1 MSKEQTTK
9 VSLAE
14 FKKIYSRILNY
25 ALKYKWIL
33 SASIFSLLILAI
45 TNTGFLALIKK
56 ITDEGF
62 VEQASNSSIFLPI
75 ALVILMTVR
84 ALSGFVSGYS
94 MRWVSRKIVE
104 DLRFDAFKRLMTLP
118 VTYFDSNASGNIV
131 SKLTYETEQ
140 LSFVATKVALE
151 SIRESL
157 TIIGIVSYM
166 LYLDWL
172 LTLIF
177 ALMAPIMAYYLR
189 LVSPKLRKA
198 GSEVQSTMGDMTSAS
213 EEAISGQRIVKI
225 FESSI
230 FEFKKFSQIVLR
242 NRKMQTKLAQL
253 SGANSF
259 VIEVLASISLALVV
273 YYSVGRFTPGEFA
286 AFVGALLM
294 LISPIKK
301 LTGINEQI
309 QVGLAAAISIF
320 SVMDEKKEIDTG
332 NKKLKKITGHIE
344 FKNVSF
350 SYEKI
355 KKPVLSNVNLKIK
368 PGEKIALVGKSGG
381 GKTSLVNLIP
391 RFYDLDSGSILID
404 KVNITDIKLKNLR
417 HQLSLVSQDTI
428 LFNDTIYNNI
438 AYGGLK
444 NSTPRRVKQAAKGAN
459 AIEFIN
465 KLPDGFNH
473 KIGDRGVRLSG
484 GQKQRI
490 AIARAILKNAPILL
504 LDEATSALD
513 SESEKLVQQALDN
526 LMHGRTSIVIA
537 HRLSTVRNA
546 DRIVVIDNGEIVEVG
561 THQGLLRLK
570 KYYFRL
576 YKKGFS

>member
-9 VSLAE
+9 VTLAE
-14 FKKIYSRILNY
+14 FKKIYSRIFNY
-25 ALKYKWIL
+25 ALKYKWTL
-33 SASIFSLLILAI
+33 SISIFSLVILAL

-62 VEQASNSSIFLPI
+62 VEQASSSSIFLPI
-75 ALVILMTVR
+75 ALVILMTIR

-104 DLRFDAFKRLMTLP
+104 DLRFDALRKLMILP

-166 LYLDWL
+166 LYLDWM
-172 LTLIF
+172 LTFIF
-177 ALMAPIMAYYLR
+177 ALMVPLMVFYLK

-225 FESSI
+225 FESGL
-230 FEFKKFSQIVLR
+230 FEFKKFSQIVIR

-309 QVGLAAAISIF
+309 QIGIAAAISIF
-320 SVMDEKKEIDTG
+320 SVMDEKEELDTG
-332 NKKLKKITGHIE
+332 KKKLKSITGHIE
-344 FKNVSF
+344 FRNVTF
-350 SYEKI
+350 SYRKI
-355 KKPVLSNVNLKIK
+355 KKIVLNKLNLKIM

-404 KVNITDIKLKNLR
+404 KNNITDIKINNLR
-417 HQLSLVSQDTI
+417 HHISLVSQDTI
-428 LFNDTIYNNI
+428 LFNDSIYNNI

-444 NSTPRRVKQAAKGAN
+444 NIDAKKVKQAAKAAN
-459 AIEFIN
+459 ALEFIN
-465 KLPDGFNH
+465 KLPDGFDH

-526 LMHGRTSIVIA
+526 LMQGRTSIVIA
-537 HRLSTVRNA
+537 HRLSTVINA
-546 DRIVVIDNGEIVEVG
+546 DRIVVIDNGEIVEIG
-561 THQGLLRLK
+561 THQNLLKAK
-570 KYYFRL
+570 KNYSQL

>member
-9 VSLAE
+9 VTLTE
-14 FKKIYSRILNY
+14 FKKIYSRIFSY
-25 ALKYKWIL
+25 ALKYKWTLSISIL
-33 SASIFSLLILAI
+33 SLIILAL

-62 VEQASNSSIFLPI
+62 VEQASNSSFLLPI
-75 ALVILMTVR
+75 ALVILMTIR

-104 DLRFDAFKRLMTLP
+104 DLRFDAFKRLMALP
-118 VTYFDSNASGNIV
+118 VTYFDSHASGNIV

-157 TIIGIVSYM
+157 TIVGIVSYM
-166 LYLDWL
+166 LYLDWM
-172 LTLIF
+172 LTLVF
-177 ALMAPIMAYYLR
+177 GLMAPLMAFYLK

-198 GSEVQSTMGDMTSAS
+198 GSEVQTTMGDMTSAS

-225 FESSI
+225 FESSF
-230 FEFKKFSQIVLR
+230 FEFKKFAEIVIR

-253 SGANSF
+253 SGTNSF

-286 AFVGALLM
+286 AFVGGLLM

-309 QVGLAAAISIF
+309 QIGIAAALSIF
-320 SVMDEKKEIDTG
+320 SVMDEEKEVDTG
-332 NKKLKKITGHIE
+332 KNKLKKITGDIE
-344 FKNVSF
+344 FKNVTF
-350 SYEKI
+350 SYEKT
-355 KKPVLSNVNLKIK
+355 KKYVLKNINLQIK

-404 KVNITDIKLKNLR
+404 KTNITDIKLNDLR
-417 HQLSLVSQDTI
+417 HHLSLVSQDTI

-438 AYGGLK
+438 AYGSLK
-444 NSTPRRVKQAAKGAN
+444 NTDSKKVKQAAKAAN
-459 AIEFIN
+459 ALEFIN

-473 KIGDRGVRLSG
+473 KIGDRGVLLSG

-526 LMHGRTSIVIA
+526 LMNGRTSIVIA

-546 DRIVVIDNGEIVEVG
+546 DRIVVINDGEILEVG
-561 THQGLLRLK
+561 THEKLLKSK
-570 KYYFRL
+570 KYYYRL
-576 YKKGFS
+576 YQKGFS

>member
-1 MSKEQTTK
+1 
-9 VSLAE
+9 
-14 FKKIYSRILNY
+14 
-25 ALKYKWIL
+25 
-33 SASIFSLLILAI
+33 
-45 TNTGFLALIKK
+45 
-56 ITDEGF
+56 
-62 VEQASNSSIFLPI
+62 
-75 ALVILMTVR
+75 
-84 ALSGFVSGYS
+84 

-118 VTYFDSNASGNIV
+118 VTYFDSHASGNIV

-140 LSFVATKVALE
+140 LSNVATKVALE

-157 TIIGIVSYM
+157 TIVGIVGYM
-166 LYLDWL
+166 IYLDWV
-172 LTLIF
+172 LTIIF
-177 ALMAPIMAYYLR
+177 VLMAPLMALYLR

-198 GSEVQSTMGDMTSAS
+198 SSEVQTTMGDMTSAS

-230 FEFKKFSQIVLR
+230 YEFKKFAEIVVR

-253 SGANSF
+253 SGTNSF

-301 LTGINEQI
+301 LTAINEQI
-309 QVGLAAAISIF
+309 QIGITAAKSIF
-320 SVMDEKKEIDTG
+320 SVMDEIEEIDTG
-332 NKKLKKITGHIE
+332 KIKLNKINGQIE
-344 FKNVSF
+344 FRNVSF
-350 SYEKI
+350 SYKKI
-355 KKPVLSNVNLKIK
+355 NKSVLKNINFTIK

-381 GKTSLVNLIP
+381 GKTSLINLIP
-391 RFYDLDSGSILID
+391 RFYDLDTGAILID
-404 KVNITDIKLKNLR
+404 KTDITEIRLNNLR
-417 HQLSLVSQDTI
+417 HHLSLVSQDTI
-428 LFNDTIYNNI
+428 LFDDTIYNNI
-438 AYGGLK
+438 AYGSLNK
-444 NSTPRRVKQAAKGAN
+444 IDSKEVKKAAKFAN
-459 AIEFIN
+459 AIEFID

-473 KIGDRGVRLSG
+473 RIGGRGVRLSG

-526 LMHGRTSIVIA
+526 LMNGRTTIVIA
-537 HRLSTVRNA
+537 HRLSTIINA
-546 DRIVVIDNGEIVEVG
+546 DRIVVIDNGEIVEIG
-561 THQGLLRLK
+561 THQSLLKAK
-570 KYYFRL
+570 KNYSQL

>member
-9 VSLAE
+9 VTFPE
-14 FKKIYSRILNY
+14 FKKIYSRVFNY
-25 ALKYKWIL
+25 ALKYKWTLFISIL
-33 SASIFSLLILAI
+33 SLVVLAL

-62 VEQASNSSIFLPI
+62 VEQASSSTIFLPI
-75 ALVILMTVR
+75 ALLILMTIR

-104 DLRFDAFKRLMTLP
+104 DLRFDAFKRLMMLP
-118 VTYFDSNASGNIV
+118 VTYFDSHASGNIV

-166 LYLDWL
+166 LYLDWM
-172 LTLIF
+172 LTFIF
-177 ALMAPIMAYYLR
+177 ALMAPLMAFYLK

-198 GSEVQSTMGDMTSAS
+198 GGEVQSTMGDMTSAS

-225 FESSI
+225 FESSL
-230 FEFKKFSQIVLR
+230 FELKKFSKIVVR

-273 YYSVGRFTPGEFA
+273 FYSVGRFTPGEFA

-309 QVGLAAAISIF
+309 QIGITAAISIF

-332 NKKLKKITGHIE
+332 RKKLKNITGHIE
-344 FKNVSF
+344 FRNVTF

-355 KKPVLSNVNLKIK
+355 KKPVLKNLNLKIM

-381 GKTSLVNLIP
+381 GKTSFVNLIP
-391 RFYDLDSGSILID
+391 RFYDLDSGAILID
-404 KVNITDIKLKNLR
+404 KTNITNIKLNDLR
-417 HQLSLVSQDTI
+417 HHLSLVSQDTI

-438 AYGGLK
+438 AYGSLK
-444 NSTPRRVKQAAKGAN
+444 NTDAKKVKQAAKAAN
-459 AIEFIN
+459 ALEFIS
-465 KLPDGFNH
+465 KLPDGFHH

-490 AIARAILKNAPILL
+490 AIARAILKDAPILL

-513 SESEKLVQQALDN
+513 SESETLVQQALDN

-537 HRLSTVRNA
+537 HRLSTVINA
-546 DRIVVIDNGEIVEVG
+546 DRIVVIDNGEIVEIG
-561 THQGLLRLK
+561 THQSLLKAK
-570 KYYFRL
+570 KNYSQL

>member
-9 VSLAE
+9 VTLPE
-14 FKKIYSRILNY
+14 FKKIYSRVFNY
-25 ALKYKWIL
+25 ALKYKWTLSISIL
-33 SASIFSLLILAI
+33 SLVVLAL

-62 VEQASNSSIFLPI
+62 VEQASSSSIFLPI
-75 ALVILMTVR
+75 ALVILMTIR

-104 DLRFDAFKRLMTLP
+104 DLRFDAFKRLMVLP
-118 VTYFDSNASGNIV
+118 VTYFDSHASGNIV

-166 LYLDWL
+166 LYLDWM

-177 ALMAPIMAYYLR
+177 ALMAPLMTFYLK

-198 GSEVQSTMGDMTSAS
+198 GGEVQSTMGDMTSAS

-225 FESSI
+225 FESSL
-230 FEFKKFSQIVLR
+230 FEFKKFSQIVIR

-309 QVGLAAAISIF
+309 QIGLAAAISIF
-320 SVMDEKKEIDTG
+320 SVMDEDKEIDTG
-332 NKKLKKITGHIE
+332 KNKLKKINGYIE
-344 FKNVSF
+344 FRDVSF
-350 SYEKI
+350 SYEKT
-355 KKPVLSNVNLKIK
+355 KKLVLNKINLKIT

-404 KVNITDIKLKNLR
+404 KVNITDIKLNNLR
-417 HQLSLVSQDTI
+417 HHLSLVSQDTI

-438 AYGGLK
+438 AYGSLRTINPK
-444 NSTPRRVKQAAKGAN
+444 KVKQAARAAN
-459 AIEFIN
+459 AAEFID
-465 KLPDGFNH
+465 KLPEGFNH

-513 SESEKLVQQALDN
+513 SESEKFVQQALDN
-526 LMHGRTSIVIA
+526 LMQGRTSIVIA
-537 HRLSTVRNA
+537 HRLSTVINA

-561 THQGLLRLK
+561 THQSLLKSK

-576 YKKGFS
+576 YKKGFG

>member
-1 MSKEQTTK
+1 MSKEQTNK
-9 VSLAE
+9 VTLTE
-14 FKKIYSRILNY
+14 FKKIYSRVFKY
-25 ALKYKWIL
+25 ALKYKWTLSISIL
-33 SASIFSLLILAI
+33 SLVVLAL

-75 ALVILMTVR
+75 ALVVLMTIR
-84 ALSGFVSGYS
+84 AFSGFISGYS

-140 LSFVATKVALE
+140 LAYVATKVALE

-177 ALMAPIMAYYLR
+177 ALMAPIMAFYLR

-198 GSEVQSTMGDMTSAS
+198 GKEVQSTMGDMTSAS

-230 FEFKKFSQIVLR
+230 FEFKKFAQIVIR

-320 SVMDEKKEIDTG
+320 SVMDAKKEIDTG
-332 NKKLKKITGHIE
+332 KKKLKKITGQIE

-355 KKPVLSNVNLKIK
+355 KKPILNNITLKIK

-404 KVNITDIKLKNLR
+404 KINITDIKLNNLR
-417 HQLSLVSQDTI
+417 HYLSLVSQDTI

-438 AYGGLK
+438 AYGRLK
-444 NSTPRRVKQAAKGAN
+444 NVDPKKVKKAAQGAN
-459 AIEFIN
+459 AIEFID

-526 LMHGRTSIVIA
+526 LMRGRTSIVIA

-561 THQGLLRLK
+561 THQSLLKLK

>member
-9 VSLAE
+9 VTLAE
-14 FKKIYSRILNY
+14 FKKIYSRVFNY
-25 ALKYKWIL
+25 ALKYKWTL
-33 SASIFSLLILAI
+33 SISIFSLIILAL

-62 VEQASNSSIFLPI
+62 VEQAANSSIFLPI
-75 ALVILMTVR
+75 ALVILMTIR

-118 VTYFDSNASGNIV
+118 VTYFDSHASGNIV

-151 SIRESL
+151 SVRESL
-157 TIIGIVSYM
+157 TIAGIVGYM
-166 LYLDWL
+166 LYLDWV

-177 ALMAPIMAYYLR
+177 ALMAPLMALYLR

-198 GSEVQSTMGDMTSAS
+198 GSEVQTTMGDMTSAS

-230 FEFKKFSQIVLR
+230 YEFKKFAEIVVR

-253 SGANSF
+253 SGTNSF

-301 LTGINEQI
+301 LTAINEQI
-309 QVGLAAAISIF
+309 QIGITAAKSIF
-320 SVMDEKKEIDTG
+320 SVMDEIEEIDTG
-332 NKKLKKITGHIE
+332 KIKLNKINGQIE
-344 FKNVSF
+344 FRNVSF
-350 SYEKI
+350 SYKKI
-355 KKPVLSNVNLKIK
+355 NKSVLKNINFTIK

-381 GKTSLVNLIP
+381 GKTSLINLIP
-391 RFYDLDSGSILID
+391 RFYDLDTGAILID
-404 KVNITDIKLKNLR
+404 KTDITEIRLNNLR
-417 HQLSLVSQDTI
+417 HHLSLVSQDTI
-428 LFNDTIYNNI
+428 LFDDTIYNNI
-438 AYGGLK
+438 AYGSLNK
-444 NSTPRRVKQAAKGAN
+444 IDSKEVKKAAKFAN
-459 AIEFIN
+459 AIEFID

-473 KIGDRGVRLSG
+473 RIGGRGVRLSG

-526 LMHGRTSIVIA
+526 LMNGRTTIVIA
-537 HRLSTVRNA
+537 HRLSTIINA
-546 DRIVVIDNGEIVEVG
+546 DRIVVIDNGEIVEIG
-561 THQGLLRLK
+561 THQSLLKAK
-570 KYYFRL
+570 KNYSQL

>member
-9 VSLAE
+9 LKLAD
-14 FKKIYSRILNY
+14 FKKIYSRIFKY
-25 ALKYKWIL
+25 ALKYKWTL
-33 SASIFSLLILAI
+33 FLSIFSLIILAL

-62 VEQASNSSIFLPI
+62 VEQAVNSSIFLSI
-75 ALVILMTVR
+75 ALIVLMTIR
-84 ALSGFVSGYS
+84 ALSGFISGYS

-104 DLRFDAFKRLMTLP
+104 DLRFDAFKRLMILP
-118 VTYFDSNASGNIV
+118 VTYFDSHASGNIV
-131 SKLTYETEQ
+131 SKITYETEQ
-140 LSFVATKVALE
+140 LSFIATKVALE

-157 TIIGIVSYM
+157 TIVGIVGYM
-166 LYLDWL
+166 LYLDWV
-172 LTLIF
+172 LTLVF
-177 ALMAPIMAYYLR
+177 ALMTPLMAFYLK

-198 GSEVQSTMGDMTSAS
+198 GKEVQTTMGDMTSVS
-213 EEAISGQRIVKI
+213 EQAISGQRIVKI
-225 FESSI
+225 FESSL
-230 FEFKKFSQIVLR
+230 FEFKKFSQIVIR

-301 LTGINEQI
+301 LTAINEQI
-309 QVGLAAAISIF
+309 QIGIAAAISIF
-320 SVMDEKKEIDTG
+320 SVMDEVKEKDTG
-332 NKKLKKITGHIE
+332 KKVFKKINGQIE

-350 SYEKI
+350 SYERI
-355 KKPVLSNVNLKIK
+355 KKPVLKNINFTIK

-391 RFYDLDSGSILID
+391 RFYELDSGSILID
-404 KVNITDIKLKNLR
+404 KINITQIKLNDLR
-417 HQLSLVSQDTI
+417 HHLSLVSQDTI

-438 AYGGLK
+438 AYGNLNKMDFKKVK
-444 NSTPRRVKQAAKGAN
+444 NAAKAAN
-459 AIEFIN
+459 AIEFIE

-473 KIGDRGVRLSG
+473 QIGDRGVRLSG

-537 HRLSTVRNA
+537 HRLSTVMNA
-546 DRIVVIDNGEIVEVG
+546 DRIMVIDNGEIIEVG
-561 THQGLLRLK
+561 THQSLLKSK
-570 KYYFRL
+570 KHYFRL

>member
-14 FKKIYSRILNY
+14 FKKIYSRILHY

-75 ALVILMTVR
+75 ALVFLMTVR

-118 VTYFDSNASGNIV
+118 VSYFDSNASGNIV

-230 FEFKKFSQIVLR
+230 FEFKKFSQIVIR

-309 QVGLAAAISIF
+309 QVGFAAAISIF

-332 NKKLKKITGHIE
+332 KKKLKKITGHIE

-350 SYEKI
+350 SYEKS
-355 KKPVLSNVNLKIK
+355 KKPILNNINLKIK

-404 KVNITDIKLKNLR
+404 KINITDIKLNDLR
-417 HQLSLVSQDTI
+417 HHLSLVSQDTI

-438 AYGGLK
+438 AYGSLK
-444 NSTPRRVKQAAKGAN
+444 NITPKKVKQAAEAAN
-459 AIEFIN
+459 AIEFID

-513 SESEKLVQQALDN
+513 SESEKFVQQALDN
-526 LMHGRTSIVIA
+526 LMKGRTSIVIA

-561 THQGLLRLK
+561 THQSLLKLK

>member
-9 VSLAE
+9 VTLTE
-14 FKKIYSRILNY
+14 FKKIYSRIFSY
-25 ALKYKWIL
+25 ALKYKWTLSISIL
-33 SASIFSLLILAI
+33 SLIILAL

-62 VEQASNSSIFLPI
+62 VEQASNSSILLPI
-75 ALVILMTVR
+75 ALVILMTIR

-104 DLRFDAFKRLMTLP
+104 DLRFDAFKRLMALP
-118 VTYFDSNASGNIV
+118 VTYFDSHASGNIV

-157 TIIGIVSYM
+157 TIVGIVSYM
-166 LYLDWL
+166 LYLDWM
-172 LTLIF
+172 LTLVF
-177 ALMAPIMAYYLR
+177 GLMAPLMAFYLK

-198 GSEVQSTMGDMTSAS
+198 GSEVQTTMGDMTSAS

-225 FESSI
+225 FESSF
-230 FEFKKFSQIVLR
+230 FEFKKFAEIVIR

-253 SGANSF
+253 SGTNSF

-286 AFVGALLM
+286 AFVGGLLM

-309 QVGLAAAISIF
+309 QIGIAAALSIF
-320 SVMDEKKEIDTG
+320 SVMDEEKEVDTG
-332 NKKLKKITGHIE
+332 KNKLKKITGDIE
-344 FKNVSF
+344 FKNVTF
-350 SYEKI
+350 SYEKT
-355 KKPVLSNVNLKIK
+355 KKYVLKNINLQIK

-404 KVNITDIKLKNLR
+404 KTNITDIKLNDLR
-417 HQLSLVSQDTI
+417 HHLSLVSQDTI

-438 AYGGLK
+438 AYGSLK
-444 NSTPRRVKQAAKGAN
+444 NTDSKKVKQAAKAAN
-459 AIEFIN
+459 ALEFIN

-473 KIGDRGVRLSG
+473 KIGDRGVLLSG

-513 SESEKLVQQALDN
+513 PESEKLVQQALDN
-526 LMHGRTSIVIA
+526 LMNGRTSIVIA

-546 DRIVVIDNGEIVEVG
+546 DRIVVINDGEILEVG
-561 THQGLLRLK
+561 THEKLLKSK
-570 KYYFRL
+570 KYYYRL
-576 YKKGFS
+576 YQKGFS

>member
-9 VSLAE
+9 VTLAE
-14 FKKIYSRILNY
+14 FKKIYSRVFNY
-25 ALKYKWIL
+25 ALKYKWTL
-33 SASIFSLLILAI
+33 SISIFSLIILAL

-62 VEQASNSSIFLPI
+62 VEQASNASIFLPI
-75 ALVILMTVR
+75 ALIILMTIR

-118 VTYFDSNASGNIV
+118 VTYFDSHASGNIV

-166 LYLDWL
+166 LYLDWM

-177 ALMAPIMAYYLR
+177 ALMAPLMAFYLK

-198 GSEVQSTMGDMTSAS
+198 GGEVQTTMGDMTSAS

-225 FESSI
+225 FESSL
-230 FEFKKFSQIVLR
+230 FEFRKFSQIVIR

-309 QVGLAAAISIF
+309 QIGIAAAISIF

-332 NKKLKKITGHIE
+332 KKKLQKIIGHIE
-344 FKNVSF
+344 FKNVTF
-350 SYEKI
+350 SYDKI
-355 KKPVLSNVNLKIK
+355 KKPVLENINFQIK

-404 KVNITDIKLKNLR
+404 KTNITDIKLNDLR
-417 HQLSLVSQDTI
+417 HHLSLVSQDTI

-438 AYGGLK
+438 AYGSLK
-444 NSTPRRVKQAAKGAN
+444 NTDSKKVKQAAKAAN
-459 AIEFIN
+459 ALEFID
-465 KLPDGFNH
+465 KLPNGFNH

-526 LMHGRTSIVIA
+526 LMYGRTSIVIA
-537 HRLSTVRNA
+537 HRLSTVKNA

-561 THQGLLRLK
+561 THQNLIKLK

-576 YKKGFS
+576 YKKGFG

>member
-9 VSLAE
+9 VTLAE
-14 FKKIYSRILNY
+14 FKKIYSRVFNY
-25 ALKYKWIL
+25 ALKYKWTL
-33 SASIFSLLILAI
+33 SISIFSLIILAL

-62 VEQASNSSIFLPI
+62 VEQASNASIFLPI
-75 ALVILMTVR
+75 ALIILMTIR

-118 VTYFDSNASGNIV
+118 VTYFDSHASGNIV

-166 LYLDWL
+166 LYLDWM

-177 ALMAPIMAYYLR
+177 ALMAPLMAFYLK

-198 GSEVQSTMGDMTSAS
+198 GGEVQTTMGDMTSAS

-225 FESSI
+225 FESSL
-230 FEFKKFSQIVLR
+230 FEFKKFSQIVIR

-259 VIEVLASISLALVV
+259 VIEVLASVSLALVV

-309 QVGLAAAISIF
+309 QIGIAAAISIF

-332 NKKLKKITGHIE
+332 KKKLQKIIGHIE
-344 FKNVSF
+344 FKNVTF
-350 SYEKI
+350 SYDKI
-355 KKPVLSNVNLKIK
+355 KKPVLENINFQIK

-404 KVNITDIKLKNLR
+404 KTNITDIKLNDLR
-417 HQLSLVSQDTI
+417 HHLSLVSQDTI

-438 AYGGLK
+438 AYGSLK
-444 NSTPRRVKQAAKGAN
+444 NTDSKKVKQAAKAAN
-459 AIEFIN
+459 ALEFID
-465 KLPDGFNH
+465 KLPNGFNH

-513 SESEKLVQQALDN
+513 SESEKLVQKALDN
-526 LMHGRTSIVIA
+526 LMYGRTSIVIA
-537 HRLSTVRNA
+537 HRLSTVKNA

-561 THQGLLRLK
+561 THQNLIKSK

-576 YKKGFS
+576 YKKGFG

>member
-9 VSLAE
+9 VTLAE
-14 FKKIYSRILNY
+14 FKKIYSRVFNY
-25 ALKYKWIL
+25 ALKYKWTL
-33 SASIFSLLILAI
+33 SISIFSLIILAL
-45 TNTGFLALIKK
+45 TNTGFLVLIKK

-62 VEQASNSSIFLPI
+62 VEQASNASIFLPI
-75 ALVILMTVR
+75 ALIILMTIR

-118 VTYFDSNASGNIV
+118 VTYFDSHASGNIV

-166 LYLDWL
+166 LYLDWM

-177 ALMAPIMAYYLR
+177 ALMAPLMAFYLK

-198 GSEVQSTMGDMTSAS
+198 GGEVQTTMGDMTSAS

-225 FESSI
+225 FESSL
-230 FEFKKFSQIVLR
+230 FEFKKFSQIVIR

-309 QVGLAAAISIF
+309 QIGIAAAISIF

-332 NKKLKKITGHIE
+332 KKKLQKIIGHIE
-344 FKNVSF
+344 FKNVTF
-350 SYEKI
+350 SYDKI
-355 KKPVLSNVNLKIK
+355 KKPVLENINFQIK

-404 KVNITDIKLKNLR
+404 KTNITDIKLNDLR
-417 HQLSLVSQDTI
+417 HHLSLVSQDTI

-438 AYGGLK
+438 AYGSLK
-444 NSTPRRVKQAAKGAN
+444 NTDSKKVKQAAKSAN
-459 AIEFIN
+459 ALEFID
-465 KLPDGFNH
+465 KLPNGFNH

-526 LMHGRTSIVIA
+526 LMYGRTSIVIA
-537 HRLSTVRNA
+537 HRLSTVKNA

-561 THQGLLRLK
+561 THQNLIKLK

-576 YKKGFS
+576 YKKGFG

>member
-9 VSLAE
+9 VTLSE
-14 FKKIYSRILNY
+14 FKKIYSRVFNY
-25 ALKYKWIL
+25 AFKYKWIL
-33 SASIFSLLILAI
+33 SISLFSLVILAL

-75 ALVILMTVR
+75 ALVVLMTIR

-104 DLRFDAFKRLMTLP
+104 DLRFDAFKRLMILP
-118 VTYFDSNASGNIV
+118 VTFFDSHASGNIV

-166 LYLDWL
+166 LYLDWM

-177 ALMAPIMAYYLR
+177 ALMAPLMVLYLK
-189 LVSPKLRKA
+189 LVSPKLRRA
-198 GSEVQSTMGDMTSAS
+198 GVEVQSTMGDMTSAS

-225 FESSI
+225 FESSL
-230 FEFKKFSQIVLR
+230 FEFKKFSQIVIR
-242 NRKMQTKLAQL
+242 NRKMQTRLAQL
-253 SGANSF
+253 SGTNSF

-273 YYSVGRFTPGEFA
+273 YYSVGRFSPGEFA

-309 QVGLAAAISIF
+309 QIGIAAAISIF

-332 NKKLKKITGHIE
+332 RKKLKNITGSIE
-344 FKNVSF
+344 FKNVTF

-355 KKPVLSNVNLKIK
+355 KKPVLKNINLRII

-381 GKTSLVNLIP
+381 GKTSLINLIP

-404 KVNITDIKLKNLR
+404 KNNITDIKLNNLR
-417 HQLSLVSQDTI
+417 HHLSLVSQDTI

-438 AYGGLK
+438 AYGSFK
-444 NSTPRRVKQAAKGAN
+444 NTDFKKVKQAAKAAN
-459 AIEFIN
+459 ALEFIN
-465 KLPDGFNH
+465 KLPDGFDH

-526 LMHGRTSIVIA
+526 LMRGRTSIVIA
-537 HRLSTVRNA
+537 HRLSTVINA
-546 DRIVVIDNGEIVEVG
+546 DRIVVIDNGEIVEIG
-561 THQGLLRLK
+561 THQNLLKAK
-570 KYYFRL
+570 KNYFQL

>member
-9 VSLAE
+9 VTLPE
-14 FKKIYSRILNY
+14 FKKIYSRVFNY
-25 ALKYKWIL
+25 ALKYKWTLSISIL
-33 SASIFSLLILAI
+33 SLVVLAL

-62 VEQASNSSIFLPI
+62 VEQASSPSIFLPI
-75 ALVILMTVR
+75 ALVILMTIR

-104 DLRFDAFKRLMTLP
+104 DLRFDAFKRLMMLP
-118 VTYFDSNASGNIV
+118 VTYFDSHASGNIV

-140 LSFVATKVALE
+140 LAFVATKVALE

-166 LYLDWL
+166 LYLDWM

-177 ALMAPIMAYYLR
+177 ALMAPLMVFYLK

-198 GSEVQSTMGDMTSAS
+198 GGEVQSTMGDMTSAS

-225 FESSI
+225 FESSA
-230 FEFKKFSQIVLR
+230 FELKKFSQIVIR

-273 YYSVGRFTPGEFA
+273 FYSVGRFTPGEFA

-309 QVGLAAAISIF
+309 QIGIAAALSIF

-332 NKKLKKITGHIE
+332 RKKLKNITGYIE
-344 FKNVSF
+344 FKNVTF

-355 KKPVLSNVNLKIK
+355 KNPVLKNLNLKII

-381 GKTSLVNLIP
+381 GKTSFVNLIP
-391 RFYDLDSGSILID
+391 RFYDLDSGAILID
-404 KVNITDIKLKNLR
+404 KTNITDIKLNNLR
-417 HQLSLVSQDTI
+417 HHLSLVSQDTI

-438 AYGGLK
+438 TYGSLK
-444 NSTPRRVKQAAKGAN
+444 NTDTKKVKQAAKAAN
-459 AIEFIN
+459 ALEFIN
-465 KLPDGFNH
+465 KLPDGFDH

-490 AIARAILKNAPILL
+490 SIARAILKDAPILL
-504 LDEATSALD
+504 LDEATSSLD

-537 HRLSTVRNA
+537 HRLSTVINA
-546 DRIVVIDNGEIVEVG
+546 DRIVVIDNGEIVEIG
-561 THQGLLRLK
+561 THQSLLKAK
-570 KYYFRL
+570 KNYSQL

>member
-9 VSLAE
+9 VTLPE

-75 ALVILMTVR
+75 ALVFLMTVR

-118 VTYFDSNASGNIV
+118 VSYFDSNASGNIV

-230 FEFKKFSQIVLR
+230 FEFKKFSQIVIR

-309 QVGLAAAISIF
+309 QVGFAAAISIF

-332 NKKLKKITGHIE
+332 KKKLKKITGHIE

-350 SYEKI
+350 SYEKS
-355 KKPVLSNVNLKIK
+355 KKPILNNINLKIK

-404 KVNITDIKLKNLR
+404 KINITDIKLNDLR
-417 HQLSLVSQDTI
+417 HHLSLVSQDTI

-438 AYGGLK
+438 AYGSLK
-444 NSTPRRVKQAAKGAN
+444 NITPKKVKQAAEAAN
-459 AIEFIN
+459 AIEFIG

-513 SESEKLVQQALDN
+513 SESEKFVQQALDN
-526 LMHGRTSIVIA
+526 LMKGRTSIVIA

-561 THQGLLRLK
+561 THQSLLKLK

>member
-9 VSLAE
+9 VTLAE
-14 FKKIYSRILNY
+14 FKKIYSRVFNY
-25 ALKYKWIL
+25 ALKYKWTL
-33 SASIFSLLILAI
+33 SISIFSLIILAL

-75 ALVILMTVR
+75 ALAILMTIR

-118 VTYFDSNASGNIV
+118 VTYFDSHASGNIV

-140 LSFVATKVALE
+140 LSNVATKVALE

-157 TIIGIVSYM
+157 TIVGIVGYM
-166 LYLDWL
+166 IYLDWV
-172 LTLIF
+172 LTIIF
-177 ALMAPIMAYYLR
+177 VLMAPLMALYLR

-198 GSEVQSTMGDMTSAS
+198 GSEVQTTMGDMTSAS

-230 FEFKKFSQIVLR
+230 YEFKKFAEIVVR

-253 SGANSF
+253 SGTNSF

-273 YYSVGRFTPGEFA
+273 YYAVGRFTPGEFA

-301 LTGINEQI
+301 LTAINEQI
-309 QVGLAAAISIF
+309 QIGITAAKSIF
-320 SVMDEKKEIDTG
+320 SVMDEEKEIDAGKKTI
-332 NKKLKKITGHIE
+332 NKINGQIE
-344 FKNVSF
+344 FRNVSF

-355 KKPVLSNVNLKIK
+355 KKPVLKNINFVIK

-381 GKTSLVNLIP
+381 GKTSLINLIP
-391 RFYDLDSGSILID
+391 RFYDLDTGSILID
-404 KVNITDIKLKNLR
+404 KTDITDIKLSDLR
-417 HQLSLVSQDTI
+417 HHLSLVSQDTI

-438 AYGGLK
+438 AYGSLNNIDSK
-444 NSTPRRVKQAAKGAN
+444 KVKKAAKFAN
-459 AIEFIN
+459 AIEFIDR
-465 KLPDGFNH
+465 LPDGFNH
-473 KIGDRGVRLSG
+473 RIGDRGVRLSG

-513 SESEKLVQQALDN
+513 SESEKLVQQALDY
-526 LMHGRTSIVIA
+526 LMHGRTTIVIA
-537 HRLSTVRNA
+537 HRLSTVINA
-546 DRIVVIDNGEIVEVG
+546 DRIVVIDNGEIVEIG
-561 THQGLLRLK
+561 THQSLLRAK
-570 KYYFRL
+570 KNYSQL

>member
-1 MSKEQTTK
+1 
-9 VSLAE
+9 
-14 FKKIYSRILNY
+14 
-25 ALKYKWIL
+25 
-33 SASIFSLLILAI
+33 
-45 TNTGFLALIKK
+45 
-56 ITDEGF
+56 
-62 VEQASNSSIFLPI
+62 
-75 ALVILMTVR
+75 MTIR

-104 DLRFDAFKRLMTLP
+104 DLRFDAFKRLMMLP
-118 VTYFDSNASGNIV
+118 VTYFDSHASGNIV

-166 LYLDWL
+166 LYLDWM
-172 LTLIF
+172 LTFIF
-177 ALMAPIMAYYLR
+177 ALMVPLMVFYLK

-198 GSEVQSTMGDMTSAS
+198 GGEVQSTMGDMTSAS

-225 FESSI
+225 FESSA
-230 FEFKKFSQIVLR
+230 FELKKFSQIVIR

-309 QVGLAAAISIF
+309 QIGIAAAISIF

-332 NKKLKKITGHIE
+332 KKKLQKIIGHIE
-344 FKNVSF
+344 FKNVTF
-350 SYEKI
+350 SYDKI
-355 KKPVLSNVNLKIK
+355 KKPVLENINFQIK

-404 KVNITDIKLKNLR
+404 KTNITDIKLNDLR
-417 HQLSLVSQDTI
+417 HHLSLVSQDTI

-438 AYGGLK
+438 AYGSLK
-444 NSTPRRVKQAAKGAN
+444 NTDSKKVKQAAKAAN
-459 AIEFIN
+459 ALEFID
-465 KLPDGFNH
+465 KLPNGFNH

-526 LMHGRTSIVIA
+526 LMYGRTSIVIA
-537 HRLSTVRNA
+537 HRLSTVKNA

-561 THQGLLRLK
+561 THQNLIKSK

-576 YKKGFS
+576 YKKGFG

>member
-9 VSLAE
+9 VTLAE
-14 FKKIYSRILNY
+14 FKKIYSRVFNY
-25 ALKYKWIL
+25 ALKYKWTL
-33 SASIFSLLILAI
+33 SISIFSLIILAL

-62 VEQASNSSIFLPI
+62 VEQASNASIFLPI
-75 ALVILMTVR
+75 ALIILMTIR

-118 VTYFDSNASGNIV
+118 VTYFDSHASGNLV

-166 LYLDWL
+166 LYLDWM

-177 ALMAPIMAYYLR
+177 ALMAPLMAFYLK

-198 GSEVQSTMGDMTSAS
+198 GGEVQTTMGDMTSAS

-225 FESSI
+225 FESSL
-230 FEFKKFSQIVLR
+230 FEFKKFSQIVIR

-309 QVGLAAAISIF
+309 QIGIAAAISIF

-332 NKKLKKITGHIE
+332 KKKLQKIIGHIE
-344 FKNVSF
+344 FKNVTF
-350 SYEKI
+350 SYDKI
-355 KKPVLSNVNLKIK
+355 KKPVLENINFQIK

-404 KVNITDIKLKNLR
+404 KTNITDIKLNDLR
-417 HQLSLVSQDTI
+417 HHLSLVSQDTI

-438 AYGGLK
+438 AYGSLK
-444 NSTPRRVKQAAKGAN
+444 NTDSKKVKQAAKAAN
-459 AIEFIN
+459 ALEFID
-465 KLPDGFNH
+465 KLPNGFNH

-526 LMHGRTSIVIA
+526 LMYGRTSIVIA
-537 HRLSTVRNA
+537 HRLSTVKNA

-561 THQGLLRLK
+561 THQNFIKLK

-576 YKKGFS
+576 YKKGFG

>member
-9 VSLAE
+9 LKLAD
-14 FKKIYSRILNY
+14 FKKIYSRIFKY
-25 ALKYKWIL
+25 ALKYKWTL
-33 SASIFSLLILAI
+33 FLSIFSLIILAL

-62 VEQASNSSIFLPI
+62 VEQAVNSSIFLSI
-75 ALVILMTVR
+75 ALIVLMTIR
-84 ALSGFVSGYS
+84 ALSGFISGYS

-104 DLRFDAFKRLMTLP
+104 DLRFDAFKRLMILP
-118 VTYFDSNASGNIV
+118 VTYFDSHASGNIV
-131 SKLTYETEQ
+131 SKITYETEQ
-140 LSFVATKVALE
+140 LSFIATKVALE

-157 TIIGIVSYM
+157 TIVGIVGYM
-166 LYLDWL
+166 LYLDWV
-172 LTLIF
+172 LTLVF
-177 ALMAPIMAYYLR
+177 ALMTPLMAFYLR

-198 GSEVQSTMGDMTSAS
+198 GKEVQTTMGDMTSAS
-213 EEAISGQRIVKI
+213 EQAISGQRIVKI
-225 FESSI
+225 FESSL
-230 FEFKKFSQIVLR
+230 FEFKKFSQIVIR

-301 LTGINEQI
+301 LTAINEQI
-309 QVGLAAAISIF
+309 QIGIAAAISIF
-320 SVMDEKKEIDTG
+320 SVMDEVKEKDTG
-332 NKKLKKITGHIE
+332 KKVFKKINGQIE

-350 SYEKI
+350 SYERI
-355 KKPVLSNVNLKIK
+355 KKPVLKNINFTIK

-391 RFYDLDSGSILID
+391 RFYELDSGSILID
-404 KVNITDIKLKNLR
+404 KINITQIKLNDLR
-417 HQLSLVSQDTI
+417 HHLSLVSQDTI

-438 AYGGLK
+438 AYGNLNKMDFKKVK
-444 NSTPRRVKQAAKGAN
+444 NAAKAAN
-459 AIEFIN
+459 AIEFIE
-465 KLPDGFNH
+465 KLPDGFDH
-473 KIGDRGVRLSG
+473 QIGDRGVRLSG

-537 HRLSTVRNA
+537 HRLSTVMNA
-546 DRIVVIDNGEIVEVG
+546 DRIMVIDNGEIIEVG
-561 THQGLLRLK
+561 THQSLLKSK
-570 KYYFRL
+570 KHYFRL

>member
-9 VSLAE
+9 VTLAE
-14 FKKIYSRILNY
+14 FKKIYSRVFNY
-25 ALKYKWIL
+25 ALKYKWTL
-33 SASIFSLLILAI
+33 SISIFSLIILAL

-62 VEQASNSSIFLPI
+62 VEQASNASIFLPI
-75 ALVILMTVR
+75 ALIILMTIR

-118 VTYFDSNASGNIV
+118 VTYFDSHASGNIV

-166 LYLDWL
+166 LYLDWM

-177 ALMAPIMAYYLR
+177 ALMAPLMAFYLK

-198 GSEVQSTMGDMTSAS
+198 GGEVQTTMGDMTSAS

-225 FESSI
+225 FESSL
-230 FEFKKFSQIVLR
+230 FEFRKFSQIVIR

-309 QVGLAAAISIF
+309 QIGIAAAISIF

-332 NKKLKKITGHIE
+332 KKKLQKIIGHIE
-344 FKNVSF
+344 FKNVTF
-350 SYEKI
+350 SYDKI
-355 KKPVLSNVNLKIK
+355 KKPVLENINFQIK

-404 KVNITDIKLKNLR
+404 KTNITDIKLNDLR
-417 HQLSLVSQDTI
+417 HHLSLVSQDTI

-438 AYGGLK
+438 AYGSLK
-444 NSTPRRVKQAAKGAN
+444 NTDSKKVKQAAKAAN
-459 AIEFIN
+459 ALEFID
-465 KLPDGFNH
+465 KLPNGFNH

-526 LMHGRTSIVIA
+526 LMYGRTSIVIA
-537 HRLSTVRNA
+537 HRLSTVKNA

-561 THQGLLRLK
+561 THQNLIKSK

-576 YKKGFS
+576 YKKGFG

>member
-1 MSKEQTTK
+1 MSKDQTTT
-9 VSLAE
+9 VNLVE
-14 FKKIYSRILNY
+14 FKKIYSRVFNY

-33 SASIFSLLILAI
+33 FISIFSLVILAL

-62 VEQASNSSIFLPI
+62 VEQASNSAYFLPI
-75 ALVILMTVR
+75 ALMVLMTIR

-104 DLRFDAFKRLMTLP
+104 DLRFDAFKRLMILP

-166 LYLDWL
+166 LYLDWT

-177 ALMAPIMAYYLR
+177 ALMAPLMAYYLK

-198 GSEVQSTMGDMTSAS
+198 GGEVQSTMGDMTSAS

-225 FESSI
+225 FESSL
-230 FEFKKFSQIVLR
+230 FEFKKFSKIVIR

-309 QVGLAAAISIF
+309 QIGIAAAISIF
-320 SVMDEKKEIDTG
+320 SVMDEKKEIDIG
-332 NKKLKKITGHIE
+332 KKKLKNITGYIE
-344 FKNVSF
+344 FKNVTF

-355 KKPVLSNVNLKIK
+355 KKPVLKNINIQIM

-404 KVNITDIKLKNLR
+404 NNDITEIKLNNLR
-417 HQLSLVSQDTI
+417 HHLSLVSQDTI

-438 AYGGLK
+438 AYGSIK
-444 NSTPRRVKQAAKGAN
+444 KTDIKKVKQAAKAAN
-459 AIEFIN
+459 ALEFIN

-537 HRLSTVRNA
+537 HRLSTVINA
-546 DRIVVIDNGEIVEVG
+546 DRIVVIDNGEIVEIG
-561 THQGLLRLK
+561 THQNLLKAK
-570 KYYFRL
+570 KNYSQL

>member
-9 VSLAE
+9 VTLAE
-14 FKKIYSRILNY
+14 FKKIYSRVFNY
-25 ALKYKWIL
+25 ALKYKWTL
-33 SASIFSLLILAI
+33 SISIFSLIILAL

-62 VEQASNSSIFLPI
+62 VEQASNASIFLPI
-75 ALVILMTVR
+75 ALIILMTIR

-118 VTYFDSNASGNIV
+118 VTYFDSHASGNIV

-166 LYLDWL
+166 LYLDWM

-177 ALMAPIMAYYLR
+177 ALMAPLMAFYLK

-198 GSEVQSTMGDMTSAS
+198 GGEVQTTMGDMTSAS

-225 FESSI
+225 FESSL
-230 FEFKKFSQIVLR
+230 FEFKKFSQIVIR

-309 QVGLAAAISIF
+309 QIGIAAAISIF

-332 NKKLKKITGHIE
+332 KKKLQKIIGHIE
-344 FKNVSF
+344 FKNVTF
-350 SYEKI
+350 SYDKI
-355 KKPVLSNVNLKIK
+355 KKPVLENINFQIK
-368 PGEKIALVGKSGG
+368 SGEKIALVGKSGG

-404 KVNITDIKLKNLR
+404 KTNITDIKLNDLR
-417 HQLSLVSQDTI
+417 HHLSLVSQDTI

-438 AYGGLK
+438 AYGSLK
-444 NSTPRRVKQAAKGAN
+444 NTDSKKVKQAAKAAN
-459 AIEFIN
+459 ALEFID
-465 KLPDGFNH
+465 KLPNGFNH

-526 LMHGRTSIVIA
+526 LMYGRTSIVIA
-537 HRLSTVRNA
+537 HRLSTVKNA

-561 THQGLLRLK
+561 THQNLIKSK

-576 YKKGFS
+576 YKKGFG

>member
-1 MSKEQTTK
+1 MSTEQTTK
-9 VSLAE
+9 VSLGE

-25 ALKYKWIL
+25 ALRYKWIL

-104 DLRFDAFKRLMTLP
+104 DLRFDAFKRLMNLP

-166 LYLDWL
+166 LYLDWM

-177 ALMAPIMAYYLR
+177 ALMAPIMTYYLR

-230 FEFKKFSQIVLR
+230 FEFKKFAQIVIR

-320 SVMDEKKEIDTG
+320 SVMDAKKEIDTG
-332 NKKLKKITGHIE
+332 KKKLKKITGHIE

-355 KKPVLSNVNLKIK
+355 KKPILNNITLKIK

-404 KVNITDIKLKNLR
+404 KINITDIKLNNLR
-417 HQLSLVSQDTI
+417 HYLSLVSQDTI

-438 AYGGLK
+438 AYGRLK
-444 NSTPRRVKQAAKGAN
+444 NVDPKKVKKAAQGAN
-459 AIEFIN
+459 AIEFID

-526 LMHGRTSIVIA
+526 LMRGRTSIVIA

-561 THQGLLRLK
+561 THQSLLKLK

>member
-9 VSLAE
+9 VTLAE
-14 FKKIYSRILNY
+14 FKKIYSRVFNY
-25 ALKYKWIL
+25 ALKYKWTL
-33 SASIFSLLILAI
+33 SISIFSLIILAL

-62 VEQASNSSIFLPI
+62 VEQASNASIFLPI
-75 ALVILMTVR
+75 ALIILMTIR

-118 VTYFDSNASGNIV
+118 VTYFDSHASGNIV

-166 LYLDWL
+166 LYLDWM

-177 ALMAPIMAYYLR
+177 ALMAPLMAFYLK

-198 GSEVQSTMGDMTSAS
+198 GGEVQTTMGDMTSAS

-225 FESSI
+225 FESSL
-230 FEFKKFSQIVLR
+230 FEFKKFSQIVIR

-309 QVGLAAAISIF
+309 QIGIAAAISIF

-332 NKKLKKITGHIE
+332 KKKLQKIIGHIE
-344 FKNVSF
+344 FKNVTF
-350 SYEKI
+350 SYDKI
-355 KKPVLSNVNLKIK
+355 KKPVLENINFQIK

-404 KVNITDIKLKNLR
+404 KTNITDIKLNDLR
-417 HQLSLVSQDTI
+417 HHLSLVSQDTI

-438 AYGGLK
+438 AYGSLK
-444 NSTPRRVKQAAKGAN
+444 NTDSKKVKQAAKAAN
-459 AIEFIN
+459 ALEFID
-465 KLPDGFNH
+465 KLPNGFNH

-513 SESEKLVQQALDN
+513 SESEKLVQKALDN
-526 LMHGRTSIVIA
+526 LMYGRTSIVIA
-537 HRLSTVRNA
+537 HRLSTVKNA

-561 THQGLLRLK
+561 THQNLIKSK

-576 YKKGFS
+576 YKKGFG

>member
-9 VSLAE
+9 VTLTE
-14 FKKIYSRILNY
+14 FKKIYSRIFSY
-25 ALKYKWIL
+25 ALKYKWTLSISIL
-33 SASIFSLLILAI
+33 SLIILAL

-62 VEQASNSSIFLPI
+62 VEQASNSSILLPI
-75 ALVILMTVR
+75 ALVILMTIR

-104 DLRFDAFKRLMTLP
+104 DLRFDAFKRLMALP
-118 VTYFDSNASGNIV
+118 VTYFDSHASGNIV

-157 TIIGIVSYM
+157 TIVGIVSYM
-166 LYLDWL
+166 LYLDWM
-172 LTLIF
+172 LTLVF
-177 ALMAPIMAYYLR
+177 GLMAPLMAFYLK

-198 GSEVQSTMGDMTSAS
+198 GSEVQTTMGDMTSAS

-225 FESSI
+225 FESSF
-230 FEFKKFSQIVLR
+230 FEFKKFAEIVIR

-253 SGANSF
+253 SGTNSF

-286 AFVGALLM
+286 AFVGGLLM

-309 QVGLAAAISIF
+309 QIGIAAALSIF
-320 SVMDEKKEIDTG
+320 SVMDEEKEVDTG
-332 NKKLKKITGHIE
+332 KNKLKKITGDIE
-344 FKNVSF
+344 FKNVTF
-350 SYEKI
+350 SYEKT
-355 KKPVLSNVNLKIK
+355 KKHVLKNINLQIK

-404 KVNITDIKLKNLR
+404 KTNITDIKLNDLR
-417 HQLSLVSQDTI
+417 HHLSLVSQDTI

-438 AYGGLK
+438 AYGSLK
-444 NSTPRRVKQAAKGAN
+444 NTDSKKVKQAAKAAN
-459 AIEFIN
+459 ALEFIN

-473 KIGDRGVRLSG
+473 KIGDRGVLLSG

-526 LMHGRTSIVIA
+526 LMNGRTSIVIA

-546 DRIVVIDNGEIVEVG
+546 DRIVVINDGEILEVG
-561 THQGLLRLK
+561 THEKLLKSK
-570 KYYFRL
+570 KNYYRL
-576 YKKGFS
+576 YQKGFS

>member
-1 MSKEQTTK
+1 MSKDQTTT
-9 VSLAE
+9 VNLVE
-14 FKKIYSRILNY
+14 FKKIYSRVFNY

-33 SASIFSLLILAI
+33 FISIFSLVILAL

-62 VEQASNSSIFLPI
+62 VEQASNSAYFLPI
-75 ALVILMTVR
+75 ALMVLMTIR

-104 DLRFDAFKRLMTLP
+104 DLRFDAFKRLMILP

-166 LYLDWL
+166 LYLDWT

-177 ALMAPIMAYYLR
+177 ALMAPLMAYYLK

-198 GSEVQSTMGDMTSAS
+198 GGEVQSTMGDMTSAS

-225 FESSI
+225 FESSL
-230 FEFKKFSQIVLR
+230 FEFKKFSKIVIR

-309 QVGLAAAISIF
+309 QIGIAAAISIF
-320 SVMDEKKEIDTG
+320 SVMDEKKEIDIG
-332 NKKLKKITGHIE
+332 KKKLKNITGYIE
-344 FKNVSF
+344 FKNVTF

-355 KKPVLSNVNLKIK
+355 KKPVLKNINIQIM

-391 RFYDLDSGSILID
+391 RFYDLDSGSIFID
-404 KVNITDIKLKNLR
+404 NNDITEIKLNNLR
-417 HQLSLVSQDTI
+417 HHLSLVSQDTI

-438 AYGGLK
+438 AYGSIK
-444 NSTPRRVKQAAKGAN
+444 KTDIKKVKQAAKAAN
-459 AIEFIN
+459 ALEFIN

-513 SESEKLVQQALDN
+513 SESEKFVQQALDN

-537 HRLSTVRNA
+537 HRLSTVINA
-546 DRIVVIDNGEIVEVG
+546 DRIVVIDNGEIVEIG
-561 THQGLLRLK
+561 THQNLLKAK
-570 KYYFRL
+570 KNYSQL

>member
-9 VSLAE
+9 VTLPE

-172 LTLIF
+172 LTPIF

-332 NKKLKKITGHIE
+332 KKKLKKITGHIE

-355 KKPVLSNVNLKIK
+355 KKPVLSKVNLQIK

-404 KVNITDIKLKNLR
+404 KVNITDIKLNNLR

-444 NSTPRRVKQAAKGAN
+444 NSNPRKVKQAAKGAN

-526 LMHGRTSIVIA
+526 LMRGRTSIVIA